1 MNNEKNK
8 IIEKAKSLPRKD
20 LIRFLLI
27 HKRILLQNFP
37 FEHTKKELIDMYCD
51 VVFEERLPKVKS
63 LKKPTDD

>member
-1 MNNEKNK
+1 MSNEQNK

-37 FEHTKKELIDMYCD
+37 FEHTKEELIDMYCD

>member
-1 MNNEKNK
+1 MLTFNYQEIKMNNEHNK

-37 FEHTKKELIDMYCD
+37 FEHTKEELIDMYCEVILD
-51 VVFEERLPKVKS
+51 KHI
-63 LKKPTDD
+63 

>member
-1 MNNEKNK
+1 MNNEHNK

-37 FEHTKKELIDMYCD
+37 FEHTKEELIDMYCD

>member
-37 FEHTKKELIDMYCD
+37 FEHTKEELIDMYCD

>member
-1 MNNEKNK
+1 MLTFNYQEIKMNNEQNK

-37 FEHTKKELIDMYCD
+37 FKHTKEELIDMYCEVIFD
-51 VVFEERLPKVKS
+51 MQNL
-63 LKKPTDD
+63 

>member
-1 MNNEKNK
+1 MNNEQNK

-37 FEHTKKELIDMYCD
+37 FEHTKKELIDMYCE
-51 VVFEERLPKVKS
+51 VVLDKHI
-63 LKKPTDD
+63 